1 MVVVDPERGREY
13 REAWAAWQRQL
24 GRLHEVF
31 LEGASIGPPQLK
43 GLLNREAR
51 AKERYDAARDALLG
65 LGSAE
70 GRLGGGGSD
79 RLGEGERLGGGA
91 GDRLGGGERLSG
103 GAGDRL
109 GAGERL
115 GGGAGDRLGGG
126 GQGSGGQ
133 GGGDRAG
140 GGGRGGGGVGRPGG
154 GDLESG

>member
-51 AKERYDAARDALLG
+51 AKGRYDAAREALLG
-65 LGSAE
+65 LGPAE
-70 GRLGGGGSD
+70 GRLSGGD
-79 RLGEGERLGGGA
+79 RLGGGDQAGGSNRLGGGA
-91 GDRLGGGERLSG
+91 GDRAGGSG
-103 GAGDRL
+103 
-109 GAGERL
+109 RL
-115 GGGAGDRLGGG
+115 GGGADERL
-126 GQGSGGQ
+126 
-133 GGGDRAG
+133 
-140 GGGRGGGGVGRPGG
+140 GGGVGRPGG